1 MNTQRRVARLDG
13 MVMTP
18 PQPRRPPAMQSLL
31 QQGEANTVNEWI
43 MRLGMSPARRPAGHL
58 VAELNFGFWV
68 RLCNAPY
75 DHGNSLGPG
84 LWPYAASRFRLC
96 PTTHQTAATTISTLL
111 QQELLGELLANP
123 LRPKIG

>member
-1 MNTQRRVARLDG
+1 
-13 MVMTP
+13 MTP
-18 PQPRRPPAMQSLL
+18 RGHQEDRDKR
-31 QQGEANTVNEWI
+31 T
-43 MRLGMSPARRPAGHL
+43 AGHL
-58 VAELNFGFWV
+58 VAQLTFGFWV
-68 RLCNAPY
+68 RLGNAPY

-123 LRPKIG
+123 LRPKIGEPIASILHADHLAHLG